1 MNIRDLGHNEFP
13 FGHITGSPVDE
24 AAAVFI
30 GLILNAKI
38 AAIPSSLR

>member
-24 AAAVFI
+24 AAAAVFI
-30 GLILNAKI
+30 ELILNAKI
-38 AAIPSSLR
+38 AVIPSLR